1 MAGESTLDRRA
12 TIDGRQPTRHST
24 ADNRRPGDNRRPTID
39 GRATIGLSAVECRM
53 SLGCRLSHVASLILA
68 FVAFSALAE
77 PAYTNHAGN
86 AIAGWPVALT
96 AKQVTLAERT
106 AIHDSQLTTNNLST
120 SQPFNLSTVNTYPLS
135 IFPES
140 EQRRI
145 AADFG
150 QPRVPVAVKRA
161 ITGAEKAMARSRKR
175 AEKGLCTK
183 EESEA
188 FCAKSEAAL
197 KSYLDKQVKEGTI
210 TPAERKA
217 LGR

>member
-1 MAGESTLDRRA
+1 M
-12 TIDGRQPTRHST
+12 
-24 ADNRRPGDNRRPTID
+24 RPW
-39 GRATIGLSAVECRM
+39 AVLC
-53 SLGCRLSHVASLILA
+53 LLT
-68 FVAFSALAE
+68 FALAARGE
-77 PAYTNHAGN
+77 GGYTNHAGN
-86 AIAGWPVALT
+86 VIAGWPVALT
-96 AKQVTLAERT
+96 ATQVCLSEEGRARREEGRAERVE
-106 AIHDSQLTTNNLST
+106 DSSLQPPRSNLPAPRS
-120 SQPFNLSTVNTYPLS
+120 SLYPLS

-150 QPRVPVAVKRA
+150 EPRVPLAVKRA
-161 ITGAEKAMARSRKR
+161 IDG

-188 FCAKSEAAL
+188 FCAKSSAAL
-197 KSYLDKQVKEGTI
+197 KTYLDKQVESGAI

>member
-1 MAGESTLDRRA
+1 MLPMLSVSNVANSQLGVANDQL
-12 TIDGRQPTRHST
+12 G
-24 ADNRRPGDNRRPTID
+24 
-39 GRATIGLSAVECRM
+39 IGNWNWQRFHIGNILK
-53 SLGCRLSHVASLILA
+53 SLFCFLMP
-68 FVAFSALAE
+68 ALVVHAE
-77 PAYTNHAGN
+77 PGYTNHAGN
-86 AIAGWPVALT
+86 VVSGWPVKLT
-96 AKQVTLAERT
+96 ATQVVLAEGGSPGRLGGT
-106 AIHDSQLTTNNLST
+106 PRPTYVDQPPTTNYQLTT
-120 SQPFNLSTVNTYPLS
+120 TYPLS

-145 AADFG
+145 AVDFG

-188 FCAKSEAAL
+188 FCAKSAAAL
-197 KSYLDKQVKEGTI
+197 KSYLDKQVQSGVL

>member
-1 MAGESTLDRRA
+1 MRKLTVSMFL
-12 TIDGRQPTRHST
+12 
-24 ADNRRPGDNRRPTID
+24 
-39 GRATIGLSAVECRM
+39 LLC
-53 SLGCRLSHVASLILA
+53 
-68 FVAFSALAE
+68 AFSAFAQ

-86 AIAGWPVALT
+86 AIAGWPVKLT
-96 AKQVTLAERT
+96 ATQVALAERAT
-106 AIHDSQLTTNNLST
+106 PPANDYRLTTNDYQLTTNDYRLT
-120 SQPFNLSTVNTYPLS
+120 TTYPLS

-161 ITGAEKAMARSRKR
+161 VVGAEKAMARSRKR

-183 EESEA
+183 EESDD

-197 KSYLDKQVKEGTI
+197 KNYLDKQVKEGVI

-217 LGR
+217 IGH

>member
-1 MAGESTLDRRA
+1 MKGRSIVST
-12 TIDGRQPTRHST
+12 I
-24 ADNRRPGDNRRPTID
+24 
-39 GRATIGLSAVECRM
+39 
-53 SLGCRLSHVASLILA
+53 ILLY
-68 FVAFSALAE
+68 AFSAFAE
-77 PAYTNHAGN
+77 GGYTNHAGN
-86 AIAGWPVALT
+86 VVAGWPVKLT
-96 AKQVTLAERT
+96 QKEVTLAEGT
-106 AIHDSQLTTNNLST
+106 TNSQLSTFNFRLSTTNA
-120 SQPFNLSTVNTYPLS
+120 YPLS

-183 EESEA
+183 EESDD
-188 FCAKSEAAL
+188 FCAKSAAAL
-197 KSYLDKQVKEGTI
+197 KSYLDKQVKEGVI

-217 LGR
+217 IGH

>member
-1 MAGESTLDRRA
+1 MLGEATLDRRA
-12 TIDGRQPTRHST
+12 TIDGR
-24 ADNRRPGDNRRPTID
+24 RPTA
-39 GRATIGLSAVECRM
+39 GRM
-53 SLGCRLSHVASLILA
+53 SPGCRLSNVESRLSRLSHVGCRLSHVASLILT

-175 AEKGLCTK
+175 AEKGLCTQ
-183 EESEA
+183 EESDA
-188 FCAKSEAAL
+188 FCEKSEAAL
-197 KSYLDKQVKEGTI
+197 KNYLDKQVKEGTI